1 MNLMVFTLVI
11 TAFMCYKFYR
21 TNEKKNILIK
31 QLEEQI
37 NDKEIDVNNNIRIL
51 AEHKQKLWDDSRK
64 ECLQTKRDLEKQFEI
79 RNKELNT
86 EYENKSSELAK
97 IREEVSEIYKQ
108 RDLILKDAQSI
119 LNDATLKAAE
129 IKQDVLM
136 KKEVILA
143 DAQNILNDA
152 TYEAEGVK
160 KEAVKIKH
168 DILFEKIE
176 LEKKYK
182 EKLYDLECLR
192 NKLTF
197 KVKDMPVLA
206 TYIADLEAQK
216 VAISELHLFYKDNPA
231 IKASEVV
238 GQIKKERYDLVKK
251 LKLAQYKALYYEQV
265 VPWLVELD
273 EEPLNGQDEV
283 QDVFNKENS
292 KDDEVGYWLTDNE
305 YNSLNVIERNQRAL
319 ERYCKRN
326 KTKLEIG
333 LDFERFV
340 GYTYEKNGYDV
351 QYRGIIDGLE
361 DMGRDLICF
370 KGKEVRVIQCK
381 YWSNKKVIHENH
393 INQLFGTTLKLY
405 LERNP
410 QATFFDF
417 SYALQFKEIVPVLI
431 TSTLLSETAKQ
442 FAEALCVEVVE
453 DFKMDEYPMIKCN
466 INRRTGEKIYHL
478 PFDQQYD
485 KVKIDGEGEFYA
497 MTVQEAEDKGF
508 RRAKKWVGNS

>member
-1 MNLMVFTLVI
+1 MNLMVFALVI

-37 NDKEIDVNNNIRIL
+37 KDKEIDANNNIRIL

-79 RNKELNT
+79 RNKELST
-86 EYENKSSELAK
+86 EYENKSFELAK

-108 RDLILKDAQSI
+108 RDLILKDAQS
-119 LNDATLKAAE
+119 
-129 IKQDVLM
+129 
-136 KKEVILA
+136 
-143 DAQNILNDA
+143 ILNDA

-182 EKLYDLECLR
+182 EKLHDLECLR
-192 NKLTF
+192 NELTF

-206 TYIADLEAQK
+206 TYIAELEAQK

-238 GQIKKERYDLVKK
+238 GQIKQERHDLVKR

-319 ERYCKRN
+319 ERYRKRN

-370 KGKEVRVIQCK
+370 KGKEVKVIQCK

-466 INRRTGEKIYHL
+466 VNRRTGEKIYHL